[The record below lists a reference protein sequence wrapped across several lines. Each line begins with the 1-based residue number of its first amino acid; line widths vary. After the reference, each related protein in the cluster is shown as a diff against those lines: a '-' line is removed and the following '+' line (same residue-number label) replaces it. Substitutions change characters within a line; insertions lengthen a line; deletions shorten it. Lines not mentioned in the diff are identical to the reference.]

1 MVVGV
6 CDGVGLKPA
15 TSVMTRAV
23 AVRPK
28 SGVDVS
34 GGGVGDG
41 AGSEGLHA
49 DAASTIMI
57 AINRKILGWVCK
69 GSNQADYWVTLI
81 SMDTRQNRMFPKY
94 SPQVSS

>member
-1 MVVGV
+1 MA
-6 CDGVGLKPA
+6 LKPA
-15 TSVMTRAV
+15 IAVMTCAV

-34 GGGVGDG
+34 GGGVGDC

-57 AINRKILGWVCK
+57 AIQGKIFEWVRTA
-69 GSNQADYWVTLI
+69 SNQADYWVTAI
-81 SMDTRQNRMFPKY
+81 STETRQNRMFPKY